1 MTRQPTILDVAALA
15 GVSKSVVS
23 RVMND
28 SPLVSAET
36 RKAVLKAAAQIGYR
50 PNAAARHLASNRTR
64 ILGAVVDDLH
74 NPFFADMLDGVE
86 DVARERGYRVM
97 VMAGKRNTRREEDAV
112 EAFLELRVDGILL
125 AGPQIRPQT
134 LKRASSATR
143 VVVAAHRL
151 RGNSVRLV
159 ATDDIRGAELAVE
172 HLAGLGHSQ
181 IAYLQGAPSPPAR
194 DRLSGY
200 RRSMR
205 KAGLAPVVL
214 QADFTEEG
222 GYAAARE
229 LVRSGNVPTAIC
241 APNDIAAIGVIN
253 ALEDEGMS
261 VPGDVSVI
269 GYDDTVLAGLRHISL
284 TTVHQPRR
292 ALGTQAAELLL
303 AEEEGTSQPKQIL
316 LPPHLVVRSSTA
328 AAKGGQEP
336 SPHLL
341 PSPTFTRSTP

>member
-36 RKAVLKAAAQIGYR
+36 RKAVLKAAANIGYR
-50 PNAAARHLASNRTR
+50 PNAAARHLASNRTH

-97 VMAGKRNTRREEDAV
+97 VMAGKRNTRHEEDAV
-112 EAFLELRVDGILL
+112 EAFLELRVDGLLL
-125 AGPQIRPQT
+125 AGPQIRAQT
-134 LKRASSATR
+134 LKRARAATR

-151 RGNSVRLV
+151 RGNSVRAV
-159 ATDDIRGAELAVE
+159 ATDDIRGAELAVQ
-172 HLAGLGHSQ
+172 HLAGLGHSH

-200 RRSMR
+200 QRSMK
-205 KAGLAPVVL
+205 KAGLAPVIL
-214 QADFTEEG
+214 QADFTEDG

-229 LVRSGNVPTAIC
+229 LVRSGAIPTAIC
-241 APNDIAAIGVIN
+241 APNDLAAIGAIN
-253 ALEDEGMS
+253 ALEDAGLS
-261 VPGDVSVI
+261 VPGDVSVV
-269 GYDDTVLAGLRHISL
+269 GYDDTALAGLRHISL

-292 ALGTQAAELLL
+292 ALGERAAELLL
-303 AEEEGTSQPKQIL
+303 DEEEEPSRPRQIL
-316 LPPHLVVRSSTA
+316 LPPHLVIRSSTA
-328 AAKGGQEP
+328 APRGGHEP
-336 SPHLL
+336 SPHRL
-341 PSPTFTRSTP
+341 PSPASTRSTP

>member
-28 SPLVSAET
+28 SPLVSQET
-36 RKAVLKAAAQIGYR
+36 RKAVLKAAAQIDYR

-86 DVARERGYRVM
+86 DVARERGYKVM
-97 VMAGKRNTRREEDAV
+97 VMAGKRNTSREEEAV
-112 EAFLELRVDGILL
+112 EAFLELRVDGLLL

-151 RGNSVRLV
+151 RGNSVPVV
-159 ATDDIRGAELAVE
+159 ATDDIRGAELAVA
-172 HLAGLGHSQ
+172 HLAALGHSH
-181 IAYLQGAPSPPAR
+181 IAYLRGAPSPPAR

-200 RRSMR
+200 RRSMKR
-205 KAGLAPVVL
+205 VGLVPMVIE
-214 QADFTEEG
+214 ADFTEDG
-222 GYAAARE
+222 GYAAVRE
-229 LVRSGNVPTAIC
+229 LVRSGNMPTAIC
-241 APNDIAAIGVIN
+241 APNDLAAIGAIN
-253 ALEDEGMS
+253 ALEDAGLS
-261 VPGDVSVI
+261 VPGDVSVV
-269 GYDDTVLAGLRHISL
+269 GYDDTALAGLRHISL
-284 TTVHQPRR
+284 TTVHQPRHT
-292 ALGTQAAELLL
+292 LGKEAAELLL
-303 AEEEGTSQPKQIL
+303 AEEEEPSRPLQIL

-328 AAKGGQEP
+328 APRDGQVP
-336 SPHLL
+336 SLHLL
-341 PSPTFTRSTP
+341 PSPAPTRSTP